1 MNETTET
8 LAETPTENL
17 SEKVEDKCLVTL
29 YVPPALEETLV
40 DFLLENDE
48 ICGFST
54 TEAYGH
60 GQRPSGMTLL
70 EQVTGRQR
78 RIQFMIETKQAYVS
92 TLLELLGKKFVGL
105 HYMVTPLLAAGRL

>member
-1 MNETTET
+1 MSDTIEN
-8 LAETPTENL
+8 LTENPA
-17 SEKVEDKCLVTL
+17 EKQAEKNQEKCLVTL
-29 YVPPALEETLV
+29 FAPPALEETLV
-40 DFLLENDE
+40 DWLLENDE
-48 ICGFST
+48 IGGFST

-78 RIQFMIETKQAYVS
+78 RIQFMVETEQAYVA

>member
-1 MNETTET
+1 MNKTTET
-8 LAETPTENL
+8 LAGNLTEKNP
-17 SEKVEDKCLVTL
+17 EKCLVTL
-29 YVPPALEETLV
+29 YAPPALEETLV

-48 ICGFST
+48 IGGFST

-78 RIQFMIETKQAYVS
+78 RIQFMVETEQVYVA